1 MDAGAEFAVAAE
13 AAGAK
18 VSAPVLLSR
27 DNSELD
33 PAVLSQVFMAKKPSQ
48 DAPVFGQVASAGGGF
63 TVFNLE
69 AVLPGRPQTI
79 PQADRD
85 AGKAQLAQQAGMSD
99 YLAFVESLYNDADI
113 VISSDALVA
122 QDLLQ

>member
-1 MDAGAEFAVAAE
+1 
-13 AAGAK
+13 
-18 VSAPVLLSR
+18 
-27 DNSELD
+27 
-33 PAVLSQVFMAKKPSQ
+33 MAKKPGQ
-48 DAPVFGQVASAGGGF
+48 DAPVFGQVANAGGGF

-85 AGKAQLAQQAGMSD
+85 AGKIQLAQQAGRSD

-113 VISSDALVA
+113 VISRDALAA